1 MENERIQKIIEQYQA
16 QEKKPINQQ
25 NLTSMDQSKIYRET
39 EAFNFLIEGRTI
51 TDKRRELLYR
61 RGIIK
66 QSKFS
71 RFSCNKAVFIDVE
84 FLNVVFQQ
92 NEMPNAVFI
101 NCTFTSCQMVNC
113 DFRDTD
119 FIRCTFSNVNTAKC
133 VFNHITIFECDHA
146 EFNLN
151 QESNQLSAI
160 EYIEK
165 NQSRPEV
172 IKIESNHVYQ
182 NTQITSNHFS
192 EESINNSQFIKCS
205 FARLDHMRFENCMF
219 LNCELGEEYDH
230 IDFIHAQMTMCVL
243 SQFSDCTFDK
253 VIFQKN
259 NLDKANFI
267 KCYFN
272 QIDDEQMTELAP
284 YLKNCIGEIFSK
296 DPLSIEESKEE
307 EIAMNISNN
316 YVLRVI
322 SMSLKELSH
331 MPLTDNQMAILEHM
345 TSDLTDLI
353 NDTVKPVNHLAEI
366 QKHME
371 ELDDADFQKLMLL
384 YNSIL
389 VKKLYPEGSNQ

>member
-1 MENERIQKIIEQYQA
+1 
-16 QEKKPINQQ
+16 
-25 NLTSMDQSKIYRET
+25 
-39 EAFNFLIEGRTI
+39 
-51 TDKRRELLYR
+51 
-61 RGIIK
+61 
-66 QSKFS
+66 
-71 RFSCNKAVFIDVE
+71 
-84 FLNVVFQQ
+84 
-92 NEMPNAVFI
+92 
-101 NCTFTSCQMVNC
+101 
-113 DFRDTD
+113 
-119 FIRCTFSNVNTAKC
+119 
-133 VFNHITIFECDHA
+133 
-146 EFNLN
+146 
-151 QESNQLSAI
+151 
-160 EYIEK
+160 
-165 NQSRPEV
+165 
-172 IKIESNHVYQ
+172 
-182 NTQITSNHFS
+182 
-192 EESINNSQFIKCS
+192 
-205 FARLDHMRFENCMF
+205 MRFENCMF

-284 YLKNCIGEIFSK
+284 YLNNCIGEILSQ

-345 TSDLTDLI
+345 TSDLTDLT

-371 ELDDADFQKLMLL
+371 ELDDANFQKLMLL
-384 YNSIL
+384 YNSVL

>member
-1 MENERIQKIIEQYQA
+1 
-16 QEKKPINQQ
+16 
-25 NLTSMDQSKIYRET
+25 MDQSKIYRET

-101 NCTFTSCQMVNC
+101 NCIFTSCQMVNC

-119 FIRCTFSNVNTAKC
+119 FIRCIFSNVNTAKC

-165 NQSRPEV
+165 NESRSEV

-192 EESINNSQFIKCS
+192 EESISNAQFIKCS
-205 FARLDHMRFENCMF
+205 FNSLDHMRFENCMF

-230 IDFIHAQMTMCVL
+230 IDFINGQMTMCVL
-243 SQFSDCTFDK
+243 SQFSDCIFDK

-259 NLDKANFI
+259 NLDKAYFI

-307 EIAMNISNN
+307 ELAMNISDN

-345 TSDLTDLI
+345 TNDLTDLT
-353 NDTVKPVNHLAEI
+353 NDTVNPVNHLAEI

-389 VKKLYPEGSNQ
+389 VKKLYPERSNQ